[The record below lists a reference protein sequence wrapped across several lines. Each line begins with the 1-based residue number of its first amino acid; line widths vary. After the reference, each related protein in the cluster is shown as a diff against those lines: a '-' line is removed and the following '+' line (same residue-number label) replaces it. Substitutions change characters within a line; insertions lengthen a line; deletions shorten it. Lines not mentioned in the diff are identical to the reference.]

1 MHDHHQAQVTA
12 APVLSSLLDRVQ
24 KSTVGSVFD
33 RAIALKEAGRRII
46 DFSTGEPDFE
56 TPEHIREAGKRAIDQ
71 GLTRYTALD
80 GTSGLKAAIQRK
92 FLRDNGLRF
101 DEAEIVAAAG
111 AKPLLAAAV
120 LTAVEQ
126 GDEVILATPCWP
138 SHIGMIGLAGAAA
151 TLVETKPD
159 SGFKLTAEQ
168 LDGALTARTK
178 LLILCS
184 PGNPTGAVYS
194 GEELQA
200 LSGVLRDWPKVLI
213 LSDDVYEHIV
223 FDGQPFW
230 TIASV
235 APDLSNRVM
244 TVNGAS
250 KGYAMTGWRLGYAGG
265 PVSWIEA
272 IRKVFSESLGNPC
285 SISQAAGIAALD
297 GPQTFLADWCAT
309 YQRRRDLALAILS
322 QAPGLKVSRP
332 DGAFYLFPDCRALF
346 GKKSPS
352 GRVIGN
358 ASDFAA
364 YLLEEFGVVVV
375 PGSGFECDDHFRMS
389 IATADA
395 EVEFGAR
402 AIVRACKTL
411 YGENKVRSM
420 NVVLETGQAGKGAQM
435 PAVGEKDVLTCCD
448 GLLRAAGLGAMI
460 EEARL
465 DRFGESLTALRRQ
478 PNWYE
483 QFDALYAQLEDYAA
497 WTSPALCS
505 AVLSDPD
512 LARRLPELY
521 ALRAAYE
528 ADLEWDKAAQA
539 VAGPN
544 PRAAIRDQVDH
555 KIESL
560 PAAFYEALGSKRS
573 ILMAGSG
580 PLPTTAMA
588 LADRLELPIVCL
600 DQDHRANRLGEAYA
614 SAGGY
619 SESVSFVTAEL
630 AECDDA
636 DRFDAIVGAFLI
648 GVGTVPAPASARS
661 DVVKTLLARIAA
673 DATVVLRT
681 PQALGALVYPPIKL
695 AASDAV
701 RQSLYPVI
709 PGARQPYD
717 STFAILKRRSDRG

>member
-1 MHDHHQAQVTA
+1 MHDRHAAQVAA
-12 APVLSSLLDRVQ
+12 APRLSSLLERFQ

-33 RAIALKEAGRRII
+33 RAIALKEAGHSIV

-80 GTSGLKAAIQRK
+80 GTSDLKAAVQRK

-101 DEAEIVAAAG
+101 DESEIIAAAG

-138 SHIGMIGLAGAAA
+138 SHLGMIRLAGAEPV
-151 TLVETKPD
+151 LVETRSD
-159 SGFKLTAEQ
+159 TGFKLTAEQ
-168 LDGALTARTK
+168 LGGALTAKTK
-178 LLILCS
+178 LLMLCS

-194 GEELQA
+194 GEEIQA
-200 LSGVLRDWPKVLI
+200 LSEVLRDWPRVLI

-223 FDGQPFW
+223 FDSRPFR

-265 PVSWIEA
+265 PASWVDA
-272 IRKVFSESLGNPC
+272 VRKVFSESLGNPC

-297 GPQTFLADWCAT
+297 GPQSFLAEWCST
-309 YQRRRDLALAILS
+309 YQRRRDLALSILS
-322 QAPGLKVSRP
+322 QAPGLKVSSP

-352 GRVIGN
+352 GRVIGD

-375 PGSGFECDDHFRMS
+375 PGSGFECDGHFRMS

-395 EVEFGAR
+395 DIELGAR
-402 AIVRACKTL
+402 AIVRACAALRGEKT
-411 YGENKVRSM
+411 GKSM
-420 NVVLETGQAGKGAQM
+420 NVISETGEAGKGPQTQ
-435 PAVGEKDVLTCCD
+435 PVSKDDILICCD
-448 GLLRAAGLGAMI
+448 GLLRAAGLGSLAA
-460 EEARL
+460 EAHS
-465 DRFGESLTALRRQ
+465 DRFAKSLASVRRQ
-478 PNWYE
+478 VNWYQ
-483 QFDALYAQLEDYAA
+483 QFDAPYALLEDYAA
-497 WTSPALCS
+497 WTSPALCG

-512 LARRLPELY
+512 LVRRLPELY

-544 PRAAIRDQVDH
+544 PRSVIRDQVDH
-555 KIESL
+555 KIASL
-560 PAAFYEALGSKRS
+560 PEAFFEALASKRS

-600 DQDHRANRLGEAYA
+600 DQDGRANRLGQAYA

-619 SESVSFVTAEL
+619 SDRISFITADL
-630 AECDDA
+630 AEFDDA
-636 DRFDAIVGAFLI
+636 GRFDAIVGAFLI
-648 GVGTVPAPASARS
+648 GVGTAPAPASARS
-661 DVVKTLLARIAA
+661 DVVRTLLSRIATN
-673 DATVVLRT
+673 ATVLLRT
-681 PQALGALVYPPIKL
+681 PQGLGALVYPPL
-695 AASDAV
+695 RFAAADAV
-701 RQSLYPVI
+701 RQSLYPAM

-717 STFAILKRRSDRG
+717 STFAILQRRFD